1 MLNRHHHEEENNKS
15 IFQKPI
21 ASKSPDFYQSSL
33 FGIKHKNEMV
43 TLAETVVFRLEVEI
57 SPETIRHLK
66 DFDEIYQAI
75 QEQIY
80 INADLYTTRYSF
92 DDSSS
97 DEEYLKELDL
107 TQLKRSNR
115 AEYFIGN
122 PLR

>member
-1 MLNRHHHEEENNKS
+1 
-15 IFQKPI
+15 
-21 ASKSPDFYQSSL
+21 
-33 FGIKHKNEMV
+33 MV